1 MSTVDGKAAA
11 ILWEPRPDA
20 RSTTAMGHLMTAIE
34 DRSGERFGDYDEL
47 WSWSVANIPDFWD
60 CLVDE
65 LGVRFHARG
74 DVVLASHEMPGAR
87 WFPESTLNYAEH
99 ALAGPGSA
107 VVLESHSQTRA
118 AVELTR
124 AELTEQ
130 VARVRAR
137 LMDLGVTPGDR
148 VAAYMPNI
156 SETVVVFLAAV
167 SLGAIFVSCA
177 PEFGVASVVD
187 RLVQVSPK
195 VLFVV
200 DGYRYGSK
208 SVDRVD
214 DVAAIRDALPTLE
227 TTVVVPYLDIARAT
241 SIPDALGWTWF
252 LAADPREGYVP
263 VDFDHPLYILFSSG
277 STGPPKPIVHGHGG
291 VTIEHLK
298 WLAVHTDIASGD
310 VCFWPSST
318 AWMTW
323 NISVSA
329 LLCGARA
336 VLFDGD
342 PTQPDLAAFWRFVGD
357 RKVTHLGV
365 SPPLLA
371 ETRRSGVVPAA
382 VTDLT
387 RVRVVSCGG
396 SPLSEELS
404 HWAYESVVGD
414 FMLASVSGGTDTCTG
429 FVGGCPL
436 KAVRAGEITCR
447 FLGTK
452 VEAFDDEGRALVGAQ
467 GELVI
472 TEPMPSMPL
481 GFWGDHD
488 GSRLRAAYFD
498 RFPGVWCHGDWLTI
512 TERGTAIITGRSDAT
527 LNRGA
532 VRMGTQEF
540 YSAIEDV
547 AEISDSLVVHLED
560 PDGGMGELLMFVSL
574 LSRTKLNAGLRDK
587 IRDALRTRLSPRS
600 VPDQIIEVSSIPRTI
615 TGKRL
620 EVPVKRIL
628 TGSSFGPELRGS
640 LADTGALDP
649 FIRLAASRRATS
661 AATSDRAPDEGS
673 RAVTS
678 TTSPT
683 NSSV

>member
-1 MSTVDGKAAA
+1 
-11 ILWEPRPDA
+11 
-20 RSTTAMGHLMTAIE
+20 
-34 DRSGERFGDYDEL
+34 
-47 WSWSVANIPDFWD
+47 
-60 CLVDE
+60 
-65 LGVRFHARG
+65 
-74 DVVLASHEMPGAR
+74 
-87 WFPESTLNYAEH
+87 
-99 ALAGPGSA
+99 
-107 VVLESHSQTRA
+107 
-118 AVELTR
+118 
-124 AELTEQ
+124 
-130 VARVRAR
+130 
-137 LMDLGVTPGDR
+137 
-148 VAAYMPNI
+148 
-156 SETVVVFLAAV
+156 
-167 SLGAIFVSCA
+167 
-177 PEFGVASVVD
+177 
-187 RLVQVSPK
+187 
-195 VLFVV
+195 
-200 DGYRYGSK
+200 
-208 SVDRVD
+208 
-214 DVAAIRDALPTLE
+214 
-227 TTVVVPYLDIARAT
+227 
-241 SIPDALGWTWF
+241 
-252 LAADPREGYVP
+252 
-263 VDFDHPLYILFSSG
+263 
-277 STGPPKPIVHGHGG
+277 
-291 VTIEHLK
+291 
-298 WLAVHTDIASGD
+298 
-310 VCFWPSST
+310 
-318 AWMTW
+318 
-323 NISVSA
+323 
-329 LLCGARA
+329 
-336 VLFDGD
+336 
-342 PTQPDLAAFWRFVGD
+342 
-357 RKVTHLGV
+357 
-365 SPPLLA
+365 
-371 ETRRSGVVPAA
+371 
-382 VTDLT
+382 
-387 RVRVVSCGG
+387 
-396 SPLSEELS
+396 
-404 HWAYESVVGD
+404 
-414 FMLASVSGGTDTCTG
+414 
-429 FVGGCPL
+429 L

-600 VPDQIIEVSSIPRTI
+600 VPDQIIEVSTIPRTI

-649 FIRLAASRRATS
+649 FIHLAASRRATS